1 MNRVPVIVWN
11 PAYVEELEPDEGE
24 DVDPADLAPLISGN
38 TPIVTVPASED
49 EDVAEEVVEDG
60 DEDHD
65 EEDLPK
71 TMQDV
76 LEELEELDREVIQGL
91 QGLDQELGS
100 IMSLRD
106 TSSQQ
111 PTVVPN
117 VNVWDTGKA
126 IEQEYR
132 LHPDPTMM
140 EVRDRLSNQVW
151 DLLQILQERVDQHTC
166 NNKDMKLIDG
176 LKTISVLH
184 SRLGILTETVLKRQA
199 RRP

>member
-76 LEELEELDREVIQGL
+76 LEELVELDREVIQGL

-126 IEQEYR
+126 TEQEYR
-132 LHPDPTMM
+132 LHPDPTM
-140 EVRDRLSNQVW
+140 EEIRDRLANQVW
-151 DLLQILQERVDQHTC
+151 DLLQILQERVDQHTYDS
-166 NNKDMKLIDG
+166 KDIEFISG
-176 LKTISVLH
+176 LQNILVLN
-184 SRLGILTETVLKRQA
+184 SRLSVMAETVLKC
-199 RRP
+199 